1 MTIRISPSSCL
12 RVSTIL
18 AILAVGLAGL
28 FVTLAQESGTQGSD
42 FRVSVARIRADV
54 KYLASDQLEGRGIGT
69 AGEER
74 AVAFIAGEFAKAGL
88 KPAGERGT
96 FFQAVPLVKV
106 TTAPKATLSATKGDR
121 TIDFALG
128 EEFVGQNRTQEPVE
142 DFDAEA
148 IFAGHGITAPEFDWD
163 DYKGV
168 DVRGKVVIAFTNQP
182 PSDDPKFFGGK
193 ALTYYG
199 RWTYRFE
206 EATRRGARAVFII
219 HTNETAGYP
228 YSVVRTL
235 EGAQIRKAAD
245 SPALAFAGWLSLK
258 AGDKLLGMAGMN
270 VDEALKNADRRGFKA
285 IPLGIRMKGHIP
297 TTVRQIVT
305 KNVIGMVEGTD
316 PALKAEVVV
325 FSAHWDHLG
334 VGRATLGGDNI
345 YNGAADNA
353 TGCGILLEM
362 ARMWVAH
369 KPRPKRSALFMATT
383 AEESGLL
390 GAAYYA
396 EHPLV
401 PLGKT
406 ALNLN
411 FDTVHP
417 LGVPE
422 SVVVSGA
429 ERTTAWPVVENVARK
444 HKLEIEP
451 DRLAHLGLFY
461 RSDHF
466 AFARGGV
473 PAFSVFPGSKIKGKP
488 ADYAKKAIEEYF
500 ANAYHTPRDEF
511 REDWDFSGYPVLM
524 RFAFDVA
531 RAAANA
537 DKLPTWLPGDEFRAA
552 REKSGVK

>member
-1 MTIRISPSSCL
+1 
-12 RVSTIL
+12 
-18 AILAVGLAGL
+18 
-28 FVTLAQESGTQGSD
+28 
-42 FRVSVARIRADV
+42 
-54 KYLASDQLEGRGIGT
+54 
-69 AGEER
+69 
-74 AVAFIAGEFAKAGL
+74 
-88 KPAGERGT
+88 
-96 FFQAVPLVKV
+96 
-106 TTAPKATLSATKGDR
+106 
-121 TIDFALG
+121 
-128 EEFVGQNRTQEPVE
+128 
-142 DFDAEA
+142 
-148 IFAGHGITAPEFDWD
+148 
-163 DYKGV
+163 
-168 DVRGKVVIAFTNQP
+168 
-182 PSDDPKFFGGK
+182 
-193 ALTYYG
+193 
-199 RWTYRFE
+199 
-206 EATRRGARAVFII
+206 
-219 HTNETAGYP
+219 
-228 YSVVRTL
+228 
-235 EGAQIRKAAD
+235 
-245 SPALAFAGWLSLK
+245 
-258 AGDKLLGMAGMN
+258 MN

-466 AFARGGV
+466 AFARGRSAGV
-473 PAFSVFPGSKIKGKP
+473 LGVSREQDQGQACRLRQEGDRGVFRQRLPHAPRRIPRRLGLLRLSGADALRVRRRPRGRQRRQTADLAAGRRVSRGPGEERGEMTLSSDQPFRRNCRSVAGRIA
-488 ADYAKKAIEEYF
+488 AD
-500 ANAYHTPRDEF
+500 RDIRSTKRLPMVE
-511 REDWDFSGYPVLM
+511 RSGRIQLGRWILRTRWGGQRIVE
-524 RFAFDVA
+524 RQE
-531 RAAANA
+531 A
-537 DKLPTWLPGDEFRAA
+537 DASSR
-552 REKSGVK
+552 VKR